1 MDENKIVIVSDENG
15 VVAFDDI
22 TIKHDTVNR
31 AEVAEVEAEIAKLE
45 NDKVAIDNRIVE
57 LKAKVWY
64 AKKVIAIA
72 DEKRKADADA
82 AADVETAKSET
93 VAGSTNNTVS
103 EGAASILADVV
114 ANDETAATEVD

>member
-31 AEVAEVEAEIAKLE
+31 AEVAVL
-45 NDKVAIDNRIVE
+45 
-57 LKAKVWY
+57 Y

>member
-31 AEVAEVEAEIAKLE
+31 AEVAEVKAEIAKLE

-57 LKAKVWY
+57 LKAKVLY
-64 AKKVIAIA
+64 AEKVIAIA
-72 DEKRKADADA
+72 DEKLKADADA
-82 AADVETAKSET
+82 AANVESVESAPE
-93 VAGSTNNTVS
+93 ANDTNNTVS
-103 EGAASILADVV
+103 EGEASILADVV
-114 ANDETAATEVD
+114 GGDVTDNPSGN